1 MIIKFFMFIF
11 LLIILA
17 LVGVGFIFR
26 KMKRI
31 FSVKSEFT
39 PSQERMKKDDNVIY
53 KKDDVV
59 VLKGEAD
66 LNKRKY
72 DE

>member
-1 MIIKFFMFIF
+1 MFIF

-66 LNKRKY
+66 LTKRKY